1 MSKFII
7 IKSLKDINSETK
19 TRIIN
24 IDKIIQVVFDDN
36 KASIIFDDF
45 TISVDKAEIL
55 KKLNLEVNN
64 VRVR

>member
-7 IKSLKDINSETK
+7 IKSLKDINSEAK

-36 KASIIFDDF
+36 KANIIFDEF
-45 TISVDKAEIL
+45 GISVNKDEIL
-55 KKLNLEVNN
+55 KKLNLEVN
-64 VRVR
+64 